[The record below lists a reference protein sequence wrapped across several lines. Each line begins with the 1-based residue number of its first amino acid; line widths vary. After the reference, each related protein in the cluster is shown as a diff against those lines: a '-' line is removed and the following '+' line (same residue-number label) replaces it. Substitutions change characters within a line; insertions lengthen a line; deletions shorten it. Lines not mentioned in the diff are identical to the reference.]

1 MENTN
6 QPLITL
12 GALDFCEIR
21 PGSTPRNTLIDSLKL
36 AVAVDNLG
44 YSRYWIGEHHNT
56 DFAQV
61 SPSTMLM
68 AVAGKTKRIRIGTGA
83 LLLSYHNALR
93 VANDF
98 RLLELLFP
106 KRIDLGVGRGML
118 AQHYAEAFLGPDIMK
133 ARDLNYYEEQVK
145 NLLLYLKGKNT
156 ARAIPKNVSMP
167 EFWML
172 GKNKG
177 SMSLAA
183 RYGTKFCFSLFLEST
198 QQEATA
204 AFTEYVDTFQPSQE
218 LSEPEYSIA
227 IAGHCTDNQQQ
238 IEQLTKFYNSEEAD
252 VVATIIGTPEQC
264 LEKLQEIKH
273 NCKVNEIIFLDL
285 GIALEDR
292 IRSYQLLAEMCQLSS
307 SNKPSPNVG

>member
-1 MENTN
+1 METIN

-21 PGSTPRNTLIDSLKL
+21 PGSTPRNALIDSLKL
-36 AVAVDNLG
+36 AVALDNLG

-61 SPSTMLM
+61 SPATMLM

-106 KRIDLGVGRGML
+106 KRIDIGVGRGML
-118 AQHYAEAFLGPDIMK
+118 AQHYAEVFLGQDIMK
-133 ARDLNYYEEQVK
+133 AKDLNYYEEQVK
-145 NLLLYLKGKNT
+145 NLLLYLKGKSQV
-156 ARAIPKNVSMP
+156 RAIPKNVSMP

-172 GKNKG
+172 GKNKS
-177 SMSLAA
+177 SMQLAA
-183 RYGTKFCFSLFLEST
+183 RYGTKFCFSLFLDST
-198 QQEATA
+198 VQDAAAT
-204 AFTEYVDTFQPSQE
+204 FSEYVDSFQPSTE
-218 LSEPEYSIA
+218 LTSPEYSIA
-227 IAGHCTDNQQQ
+227 ISGHCSENQQQ
-238 IEQLTKFYNSEEAD
+238 IEHLTKFYNSEDAD
-252 VVATIIGTPEQC
+252 IAATIIGTPNEC
-264 LEKLQEIKH
+264 LEKLQEIQH
-273 NCKVNEIIFLDL
+273 NCKVNEIIFLDV

-292 IRSYQLLAEMCQLSS
+292 IRSYQILAEMCGLNNPNKSLS
-307 SNKPSPNVG
+307 NVG

>member
-1 MENTN
+1 METIN

-21 PGSTPRNTLIDSLKL
+21 HGSNPRNTLIDSLKL
-36 AVAVDNLG
+36 AVAVEGLG

-56 DFAQV
+56 NFAQV

-68 AVAGKTKRIRIGTGA
+68 AIAGKTKRIRIGTGA

-118 AQHYAEAFLGPDIMK
+118 AQHYAEVFLGPDIMK
-133 ARDLNYYEEQVK
+133 ARDLNYYEDQVK
-145 NLLLYLKGKNT
+145 NLLLYLKGKSNV
-156 ARAIPKNVSMP
+156 RAIPKNVSMP

-183 RYGTKFCFSLFLEST
+183 RYGTKFCFSLFLDST
-198 QQEATA
+198 EQDAAA
-204 AFTEYVDTFQPSQE
+204 AFAEYVDSFQPSAE
-218 LSEPEYSIA
+218 LTSPEYSIA
-227 IAGHCTDNQQQ
+227 ISGHCTENHEH
-238 IEQLTKFYNSEEAD
+238 IEQLTRFYNSEEAAIG
-252 VVATIIGTPEQC
+252 VTIIGTPDEC
-264 LEKLQEIKH
+264 LDKLQEIQHK
-273 NCKVNEIIFLDL
+273 CKVNEIIFLDL
-285 GIALEDR
+285 GIDLEDR
-292 IRSYQLLAEMCQLSS
+292 IRSYQILAEMCQLSS
-307 SNKPSPNVG
+307 SPLSNVR